1 MRERSCRHRG
11 SNSRGLV
18 PLGMR
23 SRCEGKCRTEVIG
36 TGGNMLKANGAW
48 TGSDRI
54 FNVRQTKHTRKNSKN
69 AAAVLGL

>member
-1 MRERSCRHRG
+1 MREREAAGIGAVTVGAWCT
-11 SNSRGLV
+11 V

-23 SRCEGKCRTEVIG
+23 SRCEGKCRAEVIG

-54 FNVRQTKHTRKNSKN
+54 FNV
-69 AAAVLGL
+69 

>member
-1 MRERSCRHRG
+1 
-11 SNSRGLV
+11 
-18 PLGMR
+18 MR
-23 SRCEGKCRTEVIG
+23 SRCEGKCRAEVIG

-54 FNVRQTKHTRKNSKN
+54 VNVRQTKHARKNSKN